1 MGERNKEEWVKKKVR
16 EYREKLRG
24 ASVNS
29 ASSWAAKWTWSVI
42 SMQRSSPDI

>member
-1 MGERNKEEWVKKKVR
+1 MKKKVGGYR
-16 EYREKLRG
+16 ETEKLRG

-29 ASSWAAKWTWSVI
+29 ASSWAAKWAWSVI